1 MNFQNVY
8 WHGKV
13 HSGNHCS
20 AVGFWEFLFE
30 RSKVQ
35 FFSSNAF
42 SLRCFQ
48 GWCSIE
54 SPLVFTFA
62 AFWFETSS
70 ALGNV
75 FTSQCKRFGQL
86 CRDIL
91 NQIVFPIEAKIYQFL
106 QNALPVTWLT
116 MCKTDLGLAVC
127 LRLYSLWGWQSIQSN
142 LLDFK
147 GLDHQNRLMPIA
159 LHKCTIAHWMHLC
172 CGLWWTA
179 PPTPW
184 SHWNGGG
191 FAFSTSVFL

>member
-1 MNFQNVY
+1 MDTFHYEMSMYWFMNFQNVY

-20 AVGFWEFLFE
+20 TVGFWEFLFE

-54 SPLVFTFA
+54 SPLVFTSA

-75 FTSQCKRFGQL
+75 FTSQCKRFQRHLEPDRVPNWGENL
-86 CRDIL
+86 S
-91 NQIVFPIEAKIYQFL
+91 VFAECFAGYL
-106 QNALPVTWLT
+106 TDNVQNGPWTCSMFKVIFF
-116 MCKTDLGLAVC
+116 MRMAVNSVKSSGFQ
-127 LRLYSLWGWQSIQSN
+127 R
-142 LLDFK
+142 
-147 GLDHQNRLMPIA
+147 
-159 LHKCTIAHWMHLC
+159 
-172 CGLWWTA
+172 
-179 PPTPW
+179 PW
-184 SHWNGGG
+184 SPK
-191 FAFSTSVFL
+191 